1 MNLQPSSG
9 RETRWGGEKGARTC
23 DRILCRHFTEEQK
36 SDIDDKP
43 DDKVAYKYARWTSPS
58 QGTTCWDEK
67 SVQSFRID
75 SGRLR
80 TCSQEETGAYG
91 SCNSNH
97 LDLSCGQS
105 PLKSSI
111 RFRLEDVGHGG
122 RRRSSR
128 VRAQSLLSESCIE
141 EEQRRRS

>member
-23 DRILCRHFTEEQK
+23 DGILCRHFTEEQK
-36 SDIDDKP
+36 GDIDDKP

-91 SCNSNH
+91 PCDSNH
-97 LDLSCGQS
+97 LNLSCGQS
-105 PLKSSI
+105 PLKTSI
-111 RFRLEDVGHGG
+111 GFRLEDVDHGC
-122 RRRSSR
+122 RRRSLR
-128 VRAQSLLSESCIE
+128 DPVQPLLSESYTE
-141 EEQRRRS
+141 EEPRRRS